1 MKKDKNKQIK
11 QPIEKGDYGYLKKNK
26 LIQLIITLVLMLIVC
41 IIFYTGYIK
50 YGNTKNIFTVFAIL
64 SVIPMARFVV
74 GYLMLAKHNSISVDE
89 YNKIQKKINHN
100 LLYDL
105 IISSP
110 ERTYPVK
117 VAIVKDNSVCLYI
130 PNEKVKRL
138 EAEKYVRSFL
148 EKECKVS
155 AVKVAC
161 KLEEFIKMASSL
173 EKNESGRYDK
183 RISELLLI
191 LSL

>member
-1 MKKDKNKQIK
+1 MKKSNKQIK
-11 QPIEKGDYGYLKKNK
+11 ARIEKGDYGYLKKNK
-26 LIQLIITLVLMLIVC
+26 LIQLIVTLVLMSIVC

-64 SVIPMARFVV
+64 SVLPMAKFVV
-74 GYLMLAKHNSISVDE
+74 GYLMIVKHSSISIDE
-89 YNKIQKKINHN
+89 YNKIQENIKHKLI
-100 LLYDL
+100 YDL

-117 VAIVKDNSVCLYI
+117 VVIVQDNSVCLYI
-130 PNEKVKRL
+130 PDEKVKKI

-161 KLEEFIKMASSL
+161 KLDEFIKIASSL

-191 LSL
+191 YSL

>member
-1 MKKDKNKQIK
+1 MEKTKKTKERIQ
-11 QPIEKGDYGYLKKNK
+11 KGDYGYLKKNK
-26 LIQLIITLVLMLIVC
+26 LIQLTVTLVLMSIVC

-64 SVIPMARFVV
+64 SVLPMAKFVV
-74 GYLMLAKHNSISVDE
+74 GYLMLAKHNSILMDE
-89 YNKIQKKINHN
+89 YNKIQQNLNHK

-117 VAIVKDNSVCLYI
+117 VAIVQDNSVCLYI
-130 PNEKVKRL
+130 PDEKIKKI
-138 EAEKYVRSFL
+138 EAEKYVRSFF
-148 EKECKVS
+148 EKECKIS
-155 AVKVAC
+155 LVKVAD
-161 KLEEFIKMASSL
+161 KLDDFIKISKSL

-191 LSL
+191 FSL